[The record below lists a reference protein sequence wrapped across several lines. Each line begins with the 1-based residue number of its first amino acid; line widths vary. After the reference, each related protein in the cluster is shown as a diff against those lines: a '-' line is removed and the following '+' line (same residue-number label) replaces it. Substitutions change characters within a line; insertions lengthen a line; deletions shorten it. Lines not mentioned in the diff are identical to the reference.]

1 MFFTKKKLP
10 FFFNKAEMEKAAV
23 IRTKTVDGS
32 ESGDSFLDEEEIRG
46 VRARTHGQ
54 KRWWTGFFLIHLV
67 LFAIYI
73 GTTLNL
79 QSQLAKIRKNGL
91 QLIDCEHFIFSGWKL
106 LLILK

>member
-23 IRTKTVDGS
+23 VRTKTVDGS

-46 VRARTHGQ
+46 VRSRSHSQ
-54 KRWWTGFFLIHLV
+54 KRWWTGFCIIHLV

-73 GTTLNL
+73 GTTLSL
-79 QSQLAKIRKNGL
+79 QSELSKIKKHGL
-91 QLIDCEHFIFSGWKL
+91 QLVDCKFVH
-106 LLILK
+106 